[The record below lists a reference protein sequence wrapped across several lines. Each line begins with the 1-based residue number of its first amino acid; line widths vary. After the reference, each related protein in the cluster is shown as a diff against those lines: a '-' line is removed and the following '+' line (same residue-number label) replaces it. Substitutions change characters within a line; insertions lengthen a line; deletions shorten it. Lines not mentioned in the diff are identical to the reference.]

1 MRNKLL
7 ILFCALFILLFSC
20 SRKSFSLSRESL
32 TRTFVIEGE
41 TRKEEALLS
50 FSPNEEGEYTFLLLS
65 PSGDLSWEGKLEKKG
80 EFYSSD
86 SLGITPGASFEEG
99 EYTLYIYSDNGSSIK
114 SSVRIAKEEGE
125 YSYSN
130 AIKKNDASLTL
141 YDSNN
146 NVVDDIVNA
155 DRAYIS
161 YTDRYSNRVELTIEF
176 DF

>member
-1 MRNKLL
+1 M
-7 ILFCALFILLFSC
+7 
-20 SRKSFSLSRESL
+20 
-32 TRTFVIEGE
+32 
-41 TRKEEALLS
+41 
-50 FSPNEEGEYTFLLLS
+50 
-65 PSGDLSWEGKLEKKG
+65 EKKG
-80 EFYSSD
+80 EIYSSD

-114 SSVRIAKEEGE
+114 SSVIIAKEEGG

-146 NVVDDIVNA
+146 NVVDDIVKA

-161 YTDRYSNRVELTIEF
+161 YSDRYSNRVELTIDL